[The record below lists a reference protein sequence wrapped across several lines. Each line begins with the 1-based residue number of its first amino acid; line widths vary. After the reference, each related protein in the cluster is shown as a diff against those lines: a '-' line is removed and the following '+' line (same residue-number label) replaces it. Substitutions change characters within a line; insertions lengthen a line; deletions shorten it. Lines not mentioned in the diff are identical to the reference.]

1 MSEKNSE
8 YYSLSEAYS
17 ELMNKS
23 ETASSRLGSTA
34 KLIGKSVFNVTK
46 FTFKEI
52 LPAVT
57 KEVAKNNIKNNKAI
71 IQDNNSSFEKIK
83 NAHEKIIRA
92 QATLE
97 KIEAI
102 KLKNS
107 TPKE

>member
-1 MSEKNSE
+1 MSERNPE

-17 ELMNKS
+17 ELMDKS
-23 ETASSRLGSTA
+23 ETASSRLSPTA

-52 LPAVT
+52 LPAVV

-71 IQDNNSSFEKIK
+71 VEDNNSSIEQIK
-83 NAHEKIIRA
+83 NAHENIISS

-102 KLKNS
+102 KSKNS
-107 TPKE
+107 TSKE